1 MFEEGI
7 VVGKFAP
14 LTLGHIHLIN
24 IAATQCRHLNVILC
38 FDAKF
43 LAQQNKRDQ
52 KLLTLKNRLRWLIQ
66 TYIDIPYID
75 IVYID
80 ETDLPPSPYGWQPYC
95 DLVRQYVIPGVNTAL
110 FSSECEYD
118 SFYRTYLPEVKHI
131 IVDPKR
137 IKVPISA
144 TMIRTN
150 IYQNWDYLPSIV
162 SHDYTIKVCI
172 IGAEKSGKT
181 TMAKYLAKLFNTSW
195 VEEYSCTYCKR
206 ELANNRLL
214 LKSQDYTT
222 IVFRQ
227 KEYEL
232 QAIKSANKVTMI
244 DCNAFM
250 TEFYHRLH
258 EGTSN
263 SVVTAIAHEEQYDL
277 MLILYPLVDH
287 RTNNLETDKEYTEST
302 TLFFNMLKEFP
313 NQTPVNRTI
322 HIIEDCY
329 DTRLAKA
336 VSAIENYM
344 GLFNSGQ
351 I

>member
-24 IAATQCRHLNVILC
+24 IAATQCRHLNIILC

-43 LAQQNKRDQ
+43 IAQQNERDQ
-52 KLLTLKNRLRWLIQ
+52 KVLTLKNRLRWLIQ
-66 TYIDIPYID
+66 TYIDIAHID
-75 IVYID
+75 VVYID

-110 FSSECEYD
+110 FSSECDYD
-118 SFYRTYLPEVKHI
+118 RFYKTYLPEVKHI

-137 IKVPISA
+137 IEVPISA

-150 IYQNWDYLPSIV
+150 LYQNWCYLPTIV
-162 SHDYTIKVCI
+162 RQDYTIKVCI
-172 IGAEKSGKT
+172 IGAESSGKT
-181 TMAKYLAKLFNTSW
+181 TMAKYLARLFNTSW
-195 VEEYSCTYCKR
+195 IEEYSSTYCKQ
-206 ELANNRLL
+206 ELANNRFL

-227 KEYEL
+227 KENEL
-232 QAIKSANKVTMI
+232 QAIKSANKVTFI
-244 DCNAFM
+244 DGNAFM

-263 SVVTAIAHEEQYDL
+263 SVLKAIAHEEQYDL
-277 MLILYPLVDH
+277 MLILYPM
-287 RTNNLETDKEYTEST
+287 RNQTTNHAYADNEHTEST
-302 TLFFNMLKEFP
+302 ALFFNMLKEFS
-313 NQTPVNRTI
+313 NQTPLNRTI
-322 HIIEDCY
+322 HITDDGY
-329 DTRLAKA
+329 DARLNKA